1 MNTDDTQFVPPTVT
15 GSDGQEPAVTGSDR
29 RDPTNAPTRSEAHTL
44 TTREVM
50 KMFEDSGVPRNQ
62 RTIERYCKGGD
73 LDCFPD
79 SLEKR
84 YYITQTSVETLIG
97 QLKEIASRHEKI
109 SVNAEVPPRPTP
121 SDTDRPT
128 ATDDHTERSVKHE
141 ATEKQED
148 PHRGDEV
155 KRLAALEAR
164 IKELENEKFNL
175 EIDKRAK
182 EQVLGMMREQIS
194 EDRKMFTTE
203 LIKHSRRVGQL
214 ETQMLQLKGPDPS
227 IRPTPHDRDLLDD
240 GDAYE
245 AEFRVAEESSTTG
258 VNEVQK

>member
-182 EQVLGMMREQIS
+182 EQVLGMMREQQFPPCP
-194 EDRKMFTTE
+194 K
-203 LIKHSRRVGQL
+203 
-214 ETQMLQLKGPDPS
+214 DP
-227 IRPTPHDRDLLDD
+227 IRPMPEGSPGASFGSQKPCVTLPSKR
-240 GDAYE
+240 E
-245 AEFRVAEESSTTG
+245 AKRGAIPCNVGFPFG
-258 VNEVQK
+258 

>member
-1 MNTDDTQFVPPTVT
+1 MNTDDIQFVPPTVT
-15 GSDGQEPAVTGSDR
+15 GDAGQEPALTGSDR
-29 RDPTNAPTRSEAHTL
+29 HDPTHAPTRSEAHTL

-79 SLEKR
+79 ALEKR

-121 SDTDRPT
+121 SDTARPAAT
-128 ATDDHTERSVKHE
+128 AERADADVKHE

-148 PHRGDEV
+148 THRGDEA
-155 KRLAALEAR
+155 KRLAALETR

-214 ETQMLQLKGPDPS
+214 ETQMLQLKAPDS
-227 IRPTPHDRDLLDD
+227 RVRPTPDDRDSLDV
-240 GDAYE
+240 GDAYK
-245 AEFRVAEESSTTG
+245 AEFRVAQESSTTG
-258 VNEVQK
+258 VDEGQK